1 MVLLSIIIVGFVVF
15 LRTPKSAEAGWYETG
30 GTWAYR
36 KQITIDHTKV
46 GIGTTT
52 PLLNFPMLFSVT
64 DADLKFTG
72 SGGKVASSTGL
83 DILFTSADGT
93 TKLDYEMDY
102 YSSTTGQVT
111 AWVRI
116 PSLSPT
122 TDTSIYIYFG
132 NASASDQSNKTGVWD
147 SNYKGVWHLSD
158 GTTLSAT
165 DSTSNNR
172 NGTLVNTPT
181 AVAGKID
188 GAANGVTTSHKYISF
203 SDTGL
208 PSGAG
213 ARTMSG
219 WIKETSFGTSVLLF
233 YGTSGNAHQM
243 SEMRFTGTN
252 IYLEGWSDDMNYA
265 GTIDTANWRYIV
277 GTFDGTSGR
286 IYLDGNLVAGPT
298 ALAWNTVLSGTGYI
312 GHNTFDTNGDMN
324 GARDEIRISNTYRSA
339 DWIKTEYNNQSSPS
353 TFYSYVTNLEKHPA
367 PPGSI
372 GIVSNGSTGPGW
384 YATGGTWTNRKQ
396 ITIDHTKVGIGTTT
410 PLLNFPMLFSVTD
423 ADLKFTGSGGK
434 VASSTGLDMLFTSSD
449 GTTKLDYEMEY
460 YASTTG
466 QVIAWVRIPSLSPS
480 VDTTIYV
487 YFGNASASDQS
498 NKTGVWD
505 SNYKGVWHL
514 PDGTTLGALDST
526 SNANNGTVS
535 GATATSGKID
545 GAGSLTA
552 SQYVNV
558 PDANSLDL
566 STFTLEAWIYP
577 TTLGSDSGIITKTAN
592 LFSSGNFYLGSYSRN
607 PYIGFYDG
615 GAYHEV
621 QTTGDPI
628 NTNGWYH
635 VVGVFDNAGDKFYIY
650 VNGSSTISVTDT
662 GSPLVNN
669 GAVRLGLNL
678 YTTAFAGKID
688 EVRISGNTRN
698 ADWVA
703 TEYKNQS
710 SPNSFYAYGAAQVN
724 GRQTSG
730 GSASPVVKIRGKV
743 KLR

>member
-1 MVLLSIIIVGFVVF
+1 M
-15 LRTPKSAEAGWYETG
+15 T
-30 GTWAYR
+30 
-36 KQITIDHTKV
+36 
-46 GIGTTT
+46 
-52 PLLNFPMLFSVT
+52 
-64 DADLKFTG
+64 
-72 SGGKVASSTGL
+72 
-83 DILFTSADGT
+83 
-93 TKLDYEMDY
+93 
-102 YSSTTGQVT
+102 
-111 AWVRI
+111 
-116 PSLSPT
+116 
-122 TDTSIYIYFG
+122 
-132 NASASDQSNKTGVWD
+132 
-147 SNYKGVWHLSD
+147 D
-158 GTTLSAT
+158 GTTLTAL
-165 DSTSNNR
+165 DSTSNAR

-181 AVAGKID
+181 ATTGQID
-188 GAANGVTTSHKYISF
+188 GAASGATASHQYISF
-203 SDTGL
+203 SSTGL

-219 WIKETSFGTSVLLF
+219 WVKETSFAGTSVLVF
-233 YGTSGNAHQM
+233 YGTSGSTHSM
-243 SEMRFTGTN
+243 SEIRFSGTN
-252 IYLEGWSDDMNYA
+252 IYLEGWSDDMNYSGSMST
-265 GTIDTANWRYIV
+265 GTWYYIV

-286 IYLDGNLVAGPT
+286 IYRNGSLVAGPT
-298 ALAWNTVLSGTGYI
+298 ALAWNTVLNTGYI
-312 GHNTFDTNGDMN
+312 GHNTFDSNGDMN
-324 GARDEIRISNTYRSA
+324 GARDEVRISNVARSA
-339 DWIKTEYNNQSSPS
+339 DWIATEYNNQSSPS

-514 PDGTTLGALDST
+514 PNGTTLGVFDST

-545 GAGSLTA
+545 GATSLTSA
-552 SQYVNV
+552 QYVDV
-558 PDANSLDL
+558 VDSASLDL
-566 STFTLEAWIYP
+566 STFTLEAWVFP
-577 TTLGSDSGIITKTAN
+577 TTLTTDNGILTKTNASGN
-592 LFSSGNFYLGSYSRN
+592 AGNFYFGSYSQN
-607 PYIGFYDG
+607 LYLGFYDG
-615 GAYHEV
+615 GSFSFHEL
-621 QTTGDPI
+621 QTSNNPI

-635 VVGVFDNAGDKFYIY
+635 IVGVFDNAGDKFYIY

-678 YTTAFAGKID
+678 YTTAFAGKI
-688 EVRISGNTRN
+688 
-698 ADWVA
+698 
-703 TEYKNQS
+703 Q
-710 SPNSFYAYGAAQVN
+710 
-724 GRQTSG
+724 
-730 GSASPVVKIRGKV
+730 
-743 KLR
+743 L